1 MLTDVEKEI
10 YNVLKDR
17 LNMTEEEFALLPVSE
32 RNDWVEACK
41 LARLLYENRYDE
53 LYEGYKDTDV
63 FKDGEFDLVEASE
76 MIRQKKN
83 NFIDLEKHMNFNG
96 SLPQFILLG
105 ENNNCLVMIDEN
117 KYDLYLAKEQ
127 DNNIY
132 IYMIKKIKKLIY

>member
-10 YNVLKDR
+10 YNILKDK
-17 LNMTEEEFALLPVSE
+17 LNISEEEFALLPVSE

-83 NFIDLEKHMNFNG
+83 IFIDLEKHMNFNG

-105 ENNNCLVMIDEN
+105 ENNNYILVNEGLKNINTKNAIDMETN
-117 KYDLYLAKEQ
+117 E
-127 DNNIY
+127 
-132 IYMIKKIKKLIY
+132 

>member
-1 MLTDVEKEI
+1 MLTDVEKDA
-10 YNVLKDR
+10 YNVLKDK

-41 LARLLYENRYDE
+41 LAKLLYENRKDE

-63 FKDGEFDLVEASE
+63 FKNGEFDLVEATE

-83 NFIDLEKHMNFNG
+83 IFIDLEKVMNFNG

-105 ENNNCLVMIDEN
+105 ENNNYKLVNEGLKNINTKNAIDMETN
-117 KYDLYLAKEQ
+117 E
-127 DNNIY
+127 
-132 IYMIKKIKKLIY
+132 

>member
-1 MLTDVEKEI
+1 MLTDVEKDV
-10 YNVLKDR
+10 YNVLKEK
-17 LNMTEEEFALLPVSE
+17 LNMTEEEFGLLPVSE

-53 LYEGYKDTDV
+53 LYEGYKNTDV

-83 NFIDLEKHMNFNG
+83 IFIDLEEHMNFNG

-105 ENNNCLVMIDEN
+105 ENNNFILVNEGL
-117 KYDLYLAKEQ
+117 K
-127 DNNIY
+127 NINTKNVKD
-132 IYMIKKIKKLIY
+132 METNE

>member
-1 MLTDVEKEI
+1 MLTDVEKDV
-10 YNVLKDR
+10 YNVLKEK
-17 LNMTEEEFALLPVSE
+17 LNMTEEEFGLLPVSE

-83 NFIDLEKHMNFNG
+83 IFIDLEEHMNFNG

-105 ENNNCLVMIDEN
+105 ENNNFILVNEGL
-117 KYDLYLAKEQ
+117 K
-127 DNNIY
+127 NINTKNVKD
-132 IYMIKKIKKLIY
+132 METSE

>member
-10 YNVLKDR
+10 YNVLKDK

-41 LARLLYENRYDE
+41 LARLLYENRFDE

-83 NFIDLEKHMNFNG
+83 IFIDLEKHMNFNG

-105 ENNNCLVMIDEN
+105 ENNNYILVNEGLKNINTKNTIDMETN
-117 KYDLYLAKEQ
+117 E
-127 DNNIY
+127 
-132 IYMIKKIKKLIY
+132 

>member
-10 YNVLKDR
+10 YNILKDK
-17 LNMTEEEFALLPVSE
+17 LNISEEEFALLPVSE

-53 LYEGYKDTDV
+53 LYEGYKDTDI
-63 FKDGEFDLVEASE
+63 FKDGKFDIVEATE

-83 NFIDLEKHMNFNG
+83 ILDDLEKHMNFNG

-105 ENNNCLVMIDEN
+105 DKNNYNLVSEGLKNINIKNAIDMETN
-117 KYDLYLAKEQ
+117 E
-127 DNNIY
+127 
-132 IYMIKKIKKLIY
+132 

>member
-10 YNVLKDR
+10 YNVLKDKI
-17 LNMTEEEFALLPVSE
+17 NMTEEEFALLPVSE

-63 FKDGEFDLVEASE
+63 FKDGEFDLVEATE

-83 NFIDLEKHMNFNG
+83 IFIDLEKHMNFNG

-105 ENNNCLVMIDEN
+105 ENNNYILVNEGLKNINTKYAIDMETN
-117 KYDLYLAKEQ
+117 E
-127 DNNIY
+127 
-132 IYMIKKIKKLIY
+132 

>member
-41 LARLLYENRYDE
+41 LSRLLYENRYDE

-83 NFIDLEKHMNFNG
+83 IFIDLEKHMNFNG

-105 ENNNCLVMIDEN
+105 ENNNYILVNEGLKNINTKNAIDMETN
-117 KYDLYLAKEQ
+117 E
-127 DNNIY
+127 
-132 IYMIKKIKKLIY
+132 

>member
-1 MLTDVEKEI
+1 MLTDVEKDV
-10 YNVLKDR
+10 YNVLKDK

-41 LARLLYENRYDE
+41 LAKLLYENRKDE

-63 FKDGEFDLVEASE
+63 FKNGEFDLVEATE

-83 NFIDLEKHMNFNG
+83 IFIDLEKEMNFNG

-105 ENNNCLVMIDEN
+105 ENNNYKLVSEGLKNINN
-117 KYDLYLAKEQ
+117 KNVKDMETSE
-127 DNNIY
+127 
-132 IYMIKKIKKLIY
+132 

>member
-10 YNVLKDR
+10 YNVLKDK

-63 FKDGEFDLVEASE
+63 FKDEEFDLVEATE

-83 NFIDLEKHMNFNG
+83 IFIDLEKHMNFNG

-105 ENNNCLVMIDEN
+105 ENNNYILVNEGLKNINTKNAIDMETN
-117 KYDLYLAKEQ
+117 E
-127 DNNIY
+127 
-132 IYMIKKIKKLIY
+132 

>member
-1 MLTDVEKEI
+1 MLTDVEKDV
-10 YNVLKDR
+10 YNVLKDK

-41 LARLLYENRYDE
+41 LAKLLYENRKDE

-63 FKDGEFDLVEASE
+63 FKDGEFNLVEATE

-83 NFIDLEKHMNFNG
+83 IFIDLEKDMNFNG

-105 ENNNCLVMIDEN
+105 ENNNYKLVNEGLKNINIKNAIDMETT
-117 KYDLYLAKEQ
+117 E
-127 DNNIY
+127 
-132 IYMIKKIKKLIY
+132 

>member
-1 MLTDVEKEI
+1 MLTDVEKDI

-17 LNMTEEEFALLPVSE
+17 LNITEEEFALLPVSE

-41 LARLLYENRYDE
+41 LARLLYENRKDE

-63 FKDGEFDLVEASE
+63 FKNGEFDLVEATE

-83 NFIDLEKHMNFNG
+83 IFIDLEKSMNFNG

-105 ENNNCLVMIDEN
+105 ENNNYKLVSEGLKNINIKNAIDMETS
-117 KYDLYLAKEQ
+117 E
-127 DNNIY
+127 
-132 IYMIKKIKKLIY
+132 

>member
-1 MLTDVEKEI
+1 MLTDVEKDI
-10 YNVLKDR
+10 YNVLKDK

-41 LARLLYENRYDE
+41 LARLLYENRKDE

-63 FKDGEFDLVEASE
+63 FKNGEFDLVEATE

-83 NFIDLEKHMNFNG
+83 IFIDLEKEMNFNG

-105 ENNNCLVMIDEN
+105 ENNNYKLVSEGLKNINNKNAIDMETS
-117 KYDLYLAKEQ
+117 E
-127 DNNIY
+127 
-132 IYMIKKIKKLIY
+132 

>member
-10 YNVLKDR
+10 YNVLKDK

-83 NFIDLEKHMNFNG
+83 IFIDLEKHMNFNG

-105 ENNNCLVMIDEN
+105 ENNNYILVNEGLKNINTKNAIDMETN
-117 KYDLYLAKEQ
+117 E
-127 DNNIY
+127 
-132 IYMIKKIKKLIY
+132 

>member
-1 MLTDVEKEI
+1 MLTDVEKDV
-10 YNVLKDR
+10 YNVLKEK
-17 LNMTEEEFALLPVSE
+17 LNMTEEEFGLLPVSE

-63 FKDGEFDLVEASE
+63 FKDGEFNLVEATE

-83 NFIDLEKHMNFNG
+83 IFIDLEEHMNFNG

-105 ENNNCLVMIDEN
+105 ENNNFILVNEGL
-117 KYDLYLAKEQ
+117 K
-127 DNNIY
+127 NINTKNVKD
-132 IYMIKKIKKLIY
+132 METSE